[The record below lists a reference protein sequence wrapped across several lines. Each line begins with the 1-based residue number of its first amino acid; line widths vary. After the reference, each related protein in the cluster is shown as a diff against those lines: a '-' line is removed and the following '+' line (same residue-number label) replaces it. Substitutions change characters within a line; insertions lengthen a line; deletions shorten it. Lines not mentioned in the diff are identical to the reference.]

1 MNAKDFAF
9 WLQGFVEMNPN
20 AMPTLTQWQTIK
32 DHLKLVF
39 DKRTPNNFNTLE
51 GLHGIPVE
59 VPSHKRIEKLT
70 ELFDA
75 LHPEHLRTTVTC

>member
-39 DKRTPNNFNTLE
+39 DKRTPNNFITLE
-51 GLHGIPVE
+51 GLHGIPVK

-70 ELFDA
+70 ELFGDP
-75 LHPEHLRTTVTC
+75 HPEHLRTTVTC